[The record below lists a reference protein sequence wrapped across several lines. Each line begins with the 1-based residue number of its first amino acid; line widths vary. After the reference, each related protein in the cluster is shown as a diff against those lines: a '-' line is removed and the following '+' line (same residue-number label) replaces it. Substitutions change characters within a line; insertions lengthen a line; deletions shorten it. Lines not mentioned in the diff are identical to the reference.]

1 MRTGTKFF
9 LVIVAIFF
17 IAPLLRAADAQWPAR
32 LGSWTGIGE
41 PSKVATLIADP
52 AFDPI
57 VRESGFTSGS
67 SRTYSA
73 GNLTAKLTLFSFRD
87 SSGAY
92 EAYTSMKS
100 MSVGDIHPRPATHLV
115 VVGNQVL
122 WLDADSPNQF
132 LRLDGDSLRDLTAAA
147 EKWQRSVS
155 DRVASPPIAN
165 YLPDH
170 GLEVGTDL
178 YALGPAAFKAATDFF
193 GRTPDGL
200 AGVVGFNSNAEAMF
214 GRYKNGK
221 DAATLL
227 LIDYPTPQLAE
238 LHMRHLRR
246 ALADAKLASSSIERK
261 GSLLSIVLAP
271 TSPEYAEKLRS
282 SVNYETQVTWNEASQ
297 AATDP
302 PILSTVAKIF
312 IATGVFM
319 VVTVVIGIAFG
330 GVRIITKRLFPGKV
344 FDRKEQMEVLQ
355 LGLNSKPIDPS
366 DMY

>member
-1 MRTGTKFF
+1 MRIRTKFL
-9 LVIVAIFF
+9 LVVVAIFF
-17 IAPLLRAADAQWPAR
+17 IAPLLRAADVQWPAK

-41 PSKVATLIADP
+41 PSQVASFTANRALA
-52 AFDPI
+52 PI
-57 VRESGFTSGS
+57 MKESGFTSGT
-67 SRTYSA
+67 SRTYKA
-73 GNLTAKLTLFSFRD
+73 DIQTARLTLYTFRD

-92 EAYTSMKS
+92 EAYTVMQAMRSDDGYAETTINLFVK
-100 MSVGDIHPRPATHLV
+100 
-115 VVGNQVL
+115 GNQVL
-122 WLDADSPNQF
+122 WI
-132 LRLDGDSLRDLTAAA
+132 DGSSAKNLIDAA
-147 EKWQRSVS
+147 ERWEQSVS
-155 DRVASPPIAN
+155 DRVASPPIAS

-170 GLEVGTDL
+170 GLEPRAYL
-178 YALGPAAFKAATDFF
+178 YALGPAAFEAATTGFF
-193 GRTPDGL
+193 GRTPEGM
-200 AGVVGFNSNAEAMF
+200 AGVVGFNSSAEAMF

-221 DAATLL
+221 DAAALL

-238 LHMRHLRR
+238 LHMRHLQR
-246 ALADAKLASSSIERK
+246 ALADAKLMTSSIERK

-271 TSPEYAEKLRS
+271 TSPEYAEKLRG

-344 FDRKEQMEVLQ
+344 FDRKNQMEVLQ
-355 LGLNSKPIDPS
+355 LGLGSKPIDPS

>member
-1 MRTGTKFF
+1 MRTGTKSF

-17 IAPLLRAADAQWPAR
+17 ITPLVRAADVQWPAR

-41 PSKVATLIADP
+41 PSQVATFTADP
-52 AFDPI
+52 ALAP
-57 VRESGFTSGS
+57 VVKESGFVSGS
-67 SRTYSA
+67 ARTYKN
-73 GNLTAKLTLFSFRD
+73 GDKTVHLTLYTFRD

-92 EAYTSMKS
+92 ETYTSIKPMIT
-100 MSVGDIHPRPATHLV
+100 GDTNPQPAAHLV
-115 VVGNQVL
+115 VIGNQVL
-122 WLDADSPNQF
+122 WLDVDAANQF
-132 LRLDGDSLRDLTAAA
+132 LRSDGDSLRDLTDAAK
-147 EKWQRSVS
+147 KWQRSVS
-155 DRVASPPIAN
+155 DRVASPPIAS

-170 GLEVGTDL
+170 GLEAGTDL
-178 YALGPAAFKAATDFF
+178 YALGPAAFKVATNFF
-193 GRTPDGL
+193 LGTPNGL
-200 AGVVGFNSNAEAMF
+200 ASVVGFESNAEAMF

-246 ALADAKLASSSIERK
+246 ALADAKLTSSSIERK

-297 AATDP
+297 VATDP

-344 FDRKEQMEVLQ
+344 FDRKSQIEVLQ
-355 LGLNSKPIDPS
+355 LGLSGKPIDPT
-366 DMY
+366 DLY